1 MASAVALIPLV
12 YLLVQTNDYGWGPW
26 WEQITT
32 ERMLGFAI
40 TSLQM
45 TAVVTAA
52 CLVIGVGIAFL
63 VTRTDL
69 PFRRVIAVV
78 AALPLAVPSY
88 VAATSWLMLPNL
100 WTQGERLSGFWMAAL
115 VLTLYT
121 YPYVYLPVAA
131 ALVGADRSQEEVARS
146 LGRGPVRTMLTVTLR
161 QVRPAIAGGGLLAA
175 FYVLS
180 DFGAVSILQVRTLT
194 QSIYT
199 AFRGGF
205 NYASAI
211 SLSTVLVILTV
222 VILMV
227 EVRSRRAGARYH
239 RTGGRAHTAAGL
251 GPMRWPLF
259 AAVAA
264 VLVAALGVPFATL
277 SRWFIEGVSRP
288 GSVGEVVSAATGSV
302 SVSLAG
308 AAVTV
313 ALALPLGVLVA
324 RRPGVITSILE
335 RSTYVAYALPGIVV
349 GLSLVFFGMNVA
361 RPFYQTT
368 WMLALAYATLFLPL
382 AVAAVSGAAAQSPPV
397 LEDVGKSLGR
407 RPSYVFS
414 RVTMRLTLPGIGAGA
429 ALVFLTCMKELPA
442 TMMLRPTGLDTLA
455 TGLWAHTTGGR
466 YAAAAP
472 YGVLLIL
479 LAAIPTWLLA
489 TRSGIVAAGSSSAGD
504 SPRGTFLAAHEP
516 AGDEDE
522 PGPPDAMAGPVSA
535 ITSEGLR

>member
-1 MASAVALIPLV
+1 MRLTRPALTAGALVASAVALVPLV
-12 YLLVQTNDYGWGPW
+12 YLLHQTTRFGWGSW
-26 WEQITT
+26 WDEITT

-40 TSLQM
+40 TSVQL
-45 TAVVTAA
+45 TAVVTAG
-52 CLVIGVGIAFL
+52 CLVIGVGLAVL

-78 AALPLAVPSY
+78 AAIPLAVPSY
-88 VAATSWLMLPNL
+88 VAGTSWLMLPNL

-115 VLTLYT
+115 VLILYT

-146 LGRGPVRTMLTVTLR
+146 LGRGPIHTLMSVTLR

-194 QSIYT
+194 QAIYT
-199 AFRGGF
+199 QFRGGF
-205 NYASAI
+205 NYLSAI
-211 SLSTVLVILTV
+211 SLSTMLVMLTV
-222 VILMV
+222 LILLA
-227 EVRSRRAGARYH
+227 EARSRRRGARYH
-239 RTGGRAHTAAGL
+239 RTGGRAHHAAHL

-259 AAVAA
+259 AAAA
-264 VLVAALGVPFATL
+264 GVLVAAIGVPFATL
-277 SRWFIEGVSRP
+277 SRWFGEGVSRP
-288 GSVGEVVSAATGSV
+288 GSIGDLVDAAAGSV
-302 SVSLAG
+302 TVSLAG

-313 ALALPLGVLVA
+313 ALATPLGVLVA
-324 RRPGVITSILE
+324 RRPGPITSTLE
-335 RSTYVAYALPGIVV
+335 RAAYVAYALPGVVV
-349 GLSLVFFGMNVA
+349 GLSLVYFGMNVA

-368 WMLALAYATLFLPL
+368 WMLAFAYATLFLPL
-382 AVAAVSGAAAQSPPV
+382 AIAAISGAAAQAPPV

-414 RVTMRLTLPGIGAGA
+414 RVTLRLTLPGIGAGA

-455 TGLWAHTTGGR
+455 TELWAHTTGGR

-472 YGVLLIL
+472 YGALLIL

-489 TRSGIVAAGSSSAGD
+489 TRSGIVAA
-504 SPRGTFLAAHEP
+504 R
-516 AGDEDE
+516 DE
-522 PGPPDAMAGPVSA
+522 PEPDDSDFGVVTAVSDRPA
-535 ITSEGLR
+535 LLEASGR